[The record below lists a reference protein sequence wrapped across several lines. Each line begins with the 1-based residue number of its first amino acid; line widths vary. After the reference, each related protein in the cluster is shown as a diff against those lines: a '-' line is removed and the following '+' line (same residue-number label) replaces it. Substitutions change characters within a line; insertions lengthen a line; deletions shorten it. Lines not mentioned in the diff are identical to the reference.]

1 MQAVDR
7 RRRDGPLTQVV
18 DSLEKVTFTYFFK
31 ERLEWMWR
39 ISERSELHCVGA
51 ERERERKKKA
61 GASTKRL
68 FCVRYLQNSC
78 VRRRAK
84 LSGAS
89 ACTDQEVQ
97 NVG

>member
-51 ERERERKKKA
+51 ERERERKK
-61 GASTKRL
+61 SRS
-68 FCVRYLQNSC
+68 F
-78 VRRRAK
+78 
-84 LSGAS
+84 
-89 ACTDQEVQ
+89 DQKIVLCKVPSEFLCP
-97 NVG
+97 